1 MSLFSWF
8 KHKVI
13 FPDVRVLN
21 ATIFVDSTPNIMIG
35 KEYYVWRSQMSF
47 FSWFKHKFICPDVR
61 VLNATVFVDSTP
73 NIMIGNEDYVW
84 RLQMSYLADISTSP

>member
-35 KEYYVWRSQMSF
+35 KEY
-47 FSWFKHKFICPDVR
+47 C
-61 VLNATVFVDSTP
+61 
-73 NIMIGNEDYVW
+73 VW
-84 RLQMSYLADISTSP
+84 RLQKSYLADKTTSPYFLMLERWMLPFLYI